1 MPASADAAIAA
12 LNGVVIDGH
21 RMAVEKE
28 DVDKAKRKK
37 SEKEAVE
44 LFNEIRSRSYMQ
56 QPTA

>member
-1 MPASADAAIAA
+1 
-12 LNGVVIDGH
+12 
-21 RMAVEKE
+21 MAVEKE